1 MEKRIVF
8 AKITRDWPDAR
19 GYFTNATK
27 DFQVWV
33 NESEH
38 IKVVTLKTGGNMNS
52 CFKMFSKGLR
62 DLENLLGVQE
72 EKFSYDAKLGFLTAC
87 PDNLGKFGDCYW

>member
-1 MEKRIVF
+1 M
-8 AKITRDWPDAR
+8 
-19 GYFTNATK
+19 
-27 DFQVWV
+27 WV
-33 NESEH
+33 NETEH
-38 IKVVTLKTGGNMNS
+38 VKVVALKTGGNMNS
-52 CFKMFSKGLR
+52 CFHLFCKGLR